1 MTDKTHG
8 GAGPDRSVLEDIEK
22 NGVQLFFDEDEES
35 GSSRAFTLG
44 LWHLRQRPEVVALG
58 LPEDLAVQVLEL
70 VPELSESSVP
80 LSSCFQVGPFSL
92 SMNSCHAVPS
102 H

>member
-58 LPEDLAVQVLEL
+58 LPEASRMISSAVITAGSRATPKAQ
-70 VPELSESSVP
+70 PT
-80 LSSCFQVGPFSL
+80 
-92 SMNSCHAVPS
+92 
-102 H
+102 